1 MSVLQKRLTRGT
13 AYEERCDCF
22 QAKTSVRGADRDD
35 GTSKTKA
42 GLGAVISWANLLSI
56 QRTKVNYETPT

>member
-1 MSVLQKRLTRGT
+1 MRSVVIVSRRKHRC
-13 AYEERCDCF
+13 EE
-22 QAKTSVRGADRDD
+22 QTVTMGPLAV
-35 GTSKTKA
+35 KTKA